1 MVSGRKPGYKHDKE
15 TKEKISQARHGQL
28 PDDSTKEKMRQ
39 AKLGQAW
46 GSEEERKAMA
56 TQRAHKD
63 LEKKCM
69 SRFTA
74 MRSEYPGH
82 EEFFDT
88 NQEELLVAMR
98 DLKSEKELRDIRRYF
113 ETTHID
119 EAPQAILQYQ
129 YESSSVFAH
138 EEIMVDLI
146 DAAAFLRSELRTK
159 GQNVL
164 LH

>member
-1 MVSGRKPGYKHDKE
+1 MVSGRKPGYKHNKE
-15 TKEKISQARHGQL
+15 TKEKISQTRQGQL
-28 PDDSTKEKMRQ
+28 PAESTKEKMRQ
-39 AKLGQAW
+39 AKLGHTC
-46 GSEEERKAMA
+46 SEEERKAMA

-63 LEKKCM
+63 LENKCM
-69 SRFTA
+69 NRFKA

-82 EEFFDT
+82 EDFFDT

-119 EAPQAILQYQ
+119 EAPQAFLQYQ

>member
-1 MVSGRKPGYKHDKE
+1 MVSGRKPGYKHNKE
-15 TKEKISQARHGQL
+15 TKEKISQTRQGQL
-28 PDDSTKEKMRQ
+28 PAESTKEKMRQ
-39 AKLGQAW
+39 AKLGHTC
-46 GSEEERKAMA
+46 SEEERKAMA

-63 LEKKCM
+63 LENKCM
-69 SRFTA
+69 GRFKA

-82 EEFFDT
+82 EDFFDT

-119 EAPQAILQYQ
+119 EAPQAFLQYQ